1 MMELFSK
8 NCCMKVHETKKRQIK
23 YALDNFAKK
32 IVYWDMKDY
41 QQYHIPSFHCY
52 LSHQITLTQVQ
63 ETKSCKTSV
72 ETDTDELLERSMLL
86 SNVE

>member
-1 MMELFSK
+1 
-8 NCCMKVHETKKRQIK
+8 MKVHVTKKRQIK

-72 ETDTDELLERSMLL
+72 ETDTDELLERSILL

>member
-32 IVYWDMKDY
+32 VVY
-41 QQYHIPSFHCY
+41 
-52 LSHQITLTQVQ
+52 
-63 ETKSCKTSV
+63 
-72 ETDTDELLERSMLL
+72 
-86 SNVE
+86 